1 MGAFPALYKPMHWL
15 IDTINYLCRPALLF
29 FICSGLFVGVL
40 FFWRERFGRKRTLLY
55 MELGLGAF
63 IGLSMLHP
71 TFRDI
76 VTKPDNI
83 PIVGMLFLLVFFTWL
98 AFHKMVINDKLIDE
112 GKDVENKKEAKEL
125 VYTWPDLVF
134 SEFICTIV
142 LWCVLLVWSVVLKA
156 PLEEPANPVET
167 PNPSKAPWYFLGLQE
182 MLVYYDPWLAG
193 VVFPSLIVVGLI
205 VLPYIDVN
213 PKGNGYYTFKERQ
226 FAISTFLFGFL
237 ILWVVLIVYGTFLRG
252 PNWNFFGPYEV
263 WDVHKLEVLR
273 NVDLSEYV
281 FRVFGLNG
289 GKMPDNIFIR
299 EFLGIFLVLGYFIA
313 GTWLLAKK
321 VMPNMLKQMGAP
333 RFYIMVSLLLLM
345 AALPIKM
352 VLRWTINLKYI
363 VAIPEW
369 FFNI

>member
-1 MGAFPALYKPMHWL
+1 MAILEIFTGA
-15 IDTINYLCRPALLF
+15 INTLCRPAILF
-29 FICSGLFVGVL
+29 TISCGVFYGV
-40 FFWRERFGRKRTLLY
+40 FFRWREIVAKKKTIIAV
-55 MELGLGAF
+55 ELGLLLF
-63 IGLSMLHP
+63 IALSMFHP

-76 VTKPDNI
+76 VTKPDNV
-83 PIVGMLFLLVFFTWL
+83 PIVGMLFLIAYFMWL
-98 AFHKMVINDKLIDE
+98 GINKMVTNDNLIAQ
-112 GKDVENKKEAKEL
+112 GKDVENKAESKQIC
-125 VYTWPDLVF
+125 YTWPDLVF

-142 LWCVLLVWSVVLKA
+142 VWVGLLVWSIVLKA

-205 VLPYIDVN
+205 VMPYIDIN
-213 PKGNGYYTFKERQ
+213 PKGNGYYTFNERK
-226 FAISTFLFGFL
+226 FAITTWLFGFL
-237 ILWVVLIVYGTFLRG
+237 ILWVLLIVYGTFLRG

-263 WDVHKLEVLR
+263 WDLHKLEVLR
-273 NVDLSEYV
+273 NVDLSEYI

-299 EFLGIFLVLGYFIA
+299 EFVGIVLVLAYLIGGPI
-313 GTWLLAKK
+313 LLKLK
-321 VMPNMLKQMGAP
+321 VMPEMYKKMGPA
-333 RFYIMVSLLLLM
+333 RFYILAMLLLSM

>member
-1 MGAFPALYKPMHWL
+1 MAVLTG
-15 IDTINYLCRPALLF
+15 ITEVINFLCRPAILLTLSCVAF
-29 FICSGLFVGVL
+29 WAMLFPLRQWFARKSTIVAIEIGL
-40 FFWRERFGRKRTLLY
+40 
-55 MELGLGAF
+55 AIF
-63 IGLSMLHP
+63 IGLSMFHP

-83 PIVGMLFLLVFFTWL
+83 PIVGMLFLMAYFQWL
-98 AFHKMVINDKLIDE
+98 AINKMVINDNLIDQ
-112 GKDVENKKEAKEL
+112 GKDVETKAESKQIC
-125 VYTWPDLVF
+125 YTWPDLVF

-142 LWCVLLVWSVVLKA
+142 VWCILLVWSIVLKA

-193 VVFPSLIVVGLI
+193 VVFPTLIIVGLI

-213 PKGNGYYTFKERQ
+213 PKGNGYYTFKERK
-226 FAISTFLFGFL
+226 FAITTFLFGFL
-237 ILWVVLIVYGTFLRG
+237 ILWVLLIVLGTFLRG

-263 WDVHKLEVLR
+263 WDLHKLEVLR

-281 FRVFGLNG
+281 FRELGLNG
-289 GKMPDNIFIR
+289 GRLPDNIFIR
-299 EFLGIFLVLGYFIA
+299 EGLGMILVLLYMVGGPI
-313 GTWLLAKK
+313 WLAKK
-321 VMPNMLKQMGAP
+321 VMPNMYKQMGGP
-333 RFYIMVSLLLLM
+333 RFYIMAILLLSM